1 MDELNES
8 LGRNAKERMTDVT
21 LDYFRRE
28 LKKPDIGLGSTVFP
42 EPNESDKDV
51 FNAQILFNKLAVKVF
66 LSHNWKSFATIS
78 PDIIPPD
85 FIEVIADAHVMHTI
99 KYPIYKD
106 QSERVHLVETT
117 QEFIDLTWQ
126 LIVKVCLPR
135 FETSVHV
142 SPDDLSSASV
152 RKWLS
157 SAPFLQQLAAPG
169 TNDIEYFLDPGSRT
183 NQELFEVGKNLEARY
198 PRMSIKMHT
207 GKPEVREFDDGRRDL
222 AMLATL
228 GKDVSWATTWDIVSS
243 ILKANGIFIYAEIY
257 HDSST
262 PFRFQYALKDGVEL
276 EYTPEDIEKIN
287 EFMSVVLED
296 VRSNKNLDS
305 LVGLV
310 RDATFSTTAVI
321 YTVKDYTSRVEI
333 DNIEFILGRESG
345 NKVAMVLSPDL
356 LIEKAS
362 RGHLHF
368 VGDDSIDVSYL
379 GDAPA
384 SVVETHENVQR
395 ETEDLANLGKVVDFK
410 ESPESVIQKNGV
422 DLCHVVF
429 GNSDNLFHRKN
440 VTIAVFESLATTKGS
455 GLFGRISDLFA
466 DLINH
471 RERLASEKGQSALD
485 TLLKQLDTLHGI
497 RREYTVCSSEEGT
510 CLATDTIHTTTLLA
524 NTALA
529 HLHDLA
535 TPKLASS
542 IDEVAGDNV
551 DGWKAFEQARD
562 SNDRNRNKMARA
574 AVTCAALI
582 VENGTYPDI
591 FHAYHARKAQ
601 HGSSDRFPLG
611 IGSFIWKFFMD
622 VGDSIKSFADRKSYF
637 ENFSRVILK
646 DHVEDVHGMRVA
658 DTIRFAHDV
667 SLCMEVQG
675 GRSIMGAVR
684 GERFFYRHEHVV
696 SWHLLMYAVI
706 CLICRI
712 IFNFIPGHYN
722 GTQKKSVAN
731 MLHLLVGISGLT
743 MVLPLEA
750 VHLVVWVGVTYA
762 TESFYGALLAS
773 SEFPKKVASWIMRPF
788 SGKESN
794 EYVPLP
800 DDIRSARNAARTTGH
815 PVENNWKSRPAR
827 RRNPISRL
835 GST

>member
-1 MDELNES
+1 MLIKNAMDELNES
-8 LGRNAKERMTDVT
+8 LGRNAKKRITDVT
-21 LDYFRRE
+21 LEYFRRE

-51 FNAQILFNKLAVKVF
+51 FNAQILFNKLTVKVF
-66 LSHNWKSFATIS
+66 LSHNWKSFATVS
-78 PDIIPPD
+78 PGVIPSD

-99 KYPIYKD
+99 KYPTYKD
-106 QSERVHLVETT
+106 QSERVHLVETI
-117 QEFIDLTWQ
+117 QEFIDFAWQ
-126 LIVKVCLPR
+126 LIAKVCLPR
-135 FETSVHV
+135 FETLVHK
-142 SPDDLSSASV
+142 SPDDLSSANV
-152 RKWLS
+152 RKWLP
-157 SAPFLQQLAAPG
+157 SAPILQQLVAPG
-169 TNDIEYFLDPGSRT
+169 TNDIEYFLDPDSRI
-183 NQELFEVGKNLEARY
+183 NQELFQAATNIEARY
-198 PRMSIKMHT
+198 PSISIKVQT

-222 AMLATL
+222 AKLATL
-228 GKDVSWATTWDIVSS
+228 GTDVSWTTAWDMVSS
-243 ILKANGIFIYAEIY
+243 VLKANGIFIYAEIY

-262 PFRFQYALKDGVEL
+262 PFQFQYALQNGVEL
-276 EYTPEDIEKIN
+276 DYTPEDIENIN
-287 EFMSVVLED
+287 EFMSEVLKD
-296 VRSNKNLDS
+296 VRSNKNLGS

-310 RDATFSTTAVI
+310 RSYILERFPMDIALEGSVKDDATFSTTAVI
-321 YTVKDYTSRVEI
+321 YTVKDYTSRVGI

-395 ETEDLANLGKVVDFK
+395 ETEDLAKLGKVVDFK
-410 ESPESVIQKNGV
+410 ESPDSVIQKNGV
-422 DLCHVVF
+422 DLCHTVF
-429 GNSDNLFHRKN
+429 GNSDNLFHRQN
-440 VTIAVFESLATTKGS
+440 VTIAVFESLATTEGS

-471 RERLASEKGQSALD
+471 RRRLSSEKGESELD
-485 TLLKQLDTLHGI
+485 TLLKQLDTLHDI
-497 RREYTVCSSEEGT
+497 RREYTACSGEEGT
-510 CLATDTIHTTTLLA
+510 CLAIDTIHTTTLLA

-535 TPKLASS
+535 TTKLASL
-542 IDEVAGDNV
+542 IDKVAGDNV

-562 SNDRNRNKMARA
+562 SNDRHQNKMARA

-591 FHAYHARKAQ
+591 FLAYHARKAQ

-611 IGSFIWKFFMD
+611 IGSFVWKLFVD
-622 VGDSIKSFADRKSYF
+622 VGDSVKSVAGRKSYF

-646 DHVEDVHGMRVA
+646 DHVEDVHSMKVA
-658 DTIRFAHDV
+658 DIIRFGHDV
-667 SLCMEVQG
+667 SLCMDVQG

-696 SWHLLMYAVI
+696 SWHILMYAVI

-722 GTQKKSVAN
+722 GTQKESVAN
-731 MLHLLVGISGLT
+731 MLHLLVGISGLI

-750 VHLVVWVGVTYA
+750 VRLVVWVGVTYA
-762 TESFYGALLAS
+762 TETFYGALLAS
-773 SEFPKKVASWIMRPF
+773 SEFPNKVVNWIMRLF
-788 SGKESN
+788 SGRETN

-800 DDIRSARNAARTTGH
+800 NQIQSAR
-815 PVENNWKSRPAR
+815 
-827 RRNPISRL
+827 
-835 GST
+835 

>member
-1 MDELNES
+1 MKVFSTPALILKNILLKSCMENELTLSWMRAYLNRK
-8 LGRNAKERMTDVT
+8 GRITDVT
-21 LDYFRRE
+21 LEYFRLE
-28 LKKPDIGLGSTVFP
+28 LKRPVIGLGSTVFP
-42 EPNESDKDV
+42 EPNECDKDV

-117 QEFIDLTWQ
+117 QEFIDFTWQ
-126 LIVKVCLPR
+126 LIAKVCLR

-152 RKWLS
+152 RKWLPS
-157 SAPFLQQLAAPG
+157 TPILQQLVAPG
-169 TNDIEYFLDPGSRT
+169 TNDIEYFLDPDSRT
-183 NQELFEVGKNLEARY
+183 NQELFQVEARC

-262 PFRFQYALKDGVEL
+262 PFRLQYVLKDGVEL

-395 ETEDLANLGKVVDFK
+395 ETEDLAKLGKVVDFK
-410 ESPESVIQKNGV
+410 ESPDSVIQKNGV
-422 DLCHVVF
+422 HSCHVVF

-455 GLFGRISDLFA
+455 GLFSRISDLFA

-471 RERLASEKGQSALD
+471 RERLASEKGESELD
-485 TLLKQLDTLHGI
+485 TLLNQLDTLHDI
-497 RREYTVCSSEEGT
+497 RREYTVCSSEEDT

-535 TPKLASS
+535 TTKLASS

-551 DGWKAFEQARD
+551 DEWKAFEQARD
-562 SNDRNRNKMARA
+562 SNDRNHNKMARA

-591 FHAYHARKAQ
+591 FLAYHARKAQ

-611 IGSFIWKFFMD
+611 IGSFTWKFFMD
-622 VGDSIKSFADRKSYF
+622 VGDSIKRFADRKSYF

-646 DHVEDVHGMRVA
+646 DHAEDVHGMKVA
-658 DTIRFAHDV
+658 DTI
-667 SLCMEVQG
+667 
-675 GRSIMGAVR
+675 
-684 GERFFYRHEHVV
+684 RHEHVV

-743 MVLPLEA
+743 MVCHWKPSTWWYG
-750 VHLVVWVGVTYA
+750 LV
-762 TESFYGALLAS
+762 SHMLQN
-773 SEFPKKVASWIMRPF
+773 PF
-788 SGKESN
+788 MG
-794 EYVPLP
+794 LF
-800 DDIRSARNAARTTGH
+800 
-815 PVENNWKSRPAR
+815 
-827 RRNPISRL
+827 
-835 GST
+835 